1 MLLHAAG
8 PNDDPENTRG
18 EFVSLSPWVK
28 NNTSL
33 QDANCLQKKL
43 GAFSVEAYFLAQFGA
58 HSSHSKET
66 KEKHHLNRDNEL
78 IVTSLWRLN
87 AFRRTWIPN
96 QLGKELPYISSIC
109 LLSKWPNG
117 RVSHFSSSPDQF
129 SKRHMSHE
137 KNPFTFHYTGC
148 LIGILMIL
156 IMTHHNPHIT
166 G

>member
-1 MLLHAAG
+1 MLQVQTMTPKTHEGSSFLF
-8 PNDDPENTRG
+8 PRG
-18 EFVSLSPWVK
+18 WKTTQACKMRIVFRKNWVPFLLKRISWHSLGLIHL
-28 NNTSL
+28 T
-33 QDANCLQKKL
+33 QKKQRKNITWI
-43 GAFSVEAYFLAQFGA
+43 E
-58 HSSHSKET
+58 
-66 KEKHHLNRDNEL
+66 
-78 IVTSLWRLN
+78 ITSLWRLN

-129 SKRHMSHE
+129 SKRRMSHE

-166 G
+166 E